1 MASSTKR
8 RPASRTSAPRAP
20 QRTPVSP
27 PRSTPRPGPLRRA
40 LRNHPDEVLGAGLLV
55 AGVLSALGLWLG
67 LLGPAGSALSFVG
80 GLLFGLGRHLLPVA
94 LVVLGAGVLAAR
106 RPVPTTAGPPP
117 PAPAPAPPSP
127 PRLRARLAPPGP
139 PP

>member
-8 RPASRTSAPRAP
+8 RPASQTSRAGPKSSHSAPAP
-20 QRTPVSP
+20 SHRR
-27 PRSTPRPGPLRRA
+27 PRRPGTLRRA

-80 GLLFGLGRHLLPVA
+80 GLLFRLGRPPLPVA

-106 RPVPTTAGPPP
+106 RPVPPAGPRP
-117 PAPAPAPPSP
+117 
-127 PRLRARLAPPGP
+127 LAPPPVSPSPARLGAGLALAG
-139 PP
+139 